1 MATVKYRLRSK
12 ANKEVTI
19 YVYVSLGRGNMIQA
33 KTGFTINPNG
43 WSNSLNKPKQNKATN
58 KRLTAD
64 LNQLSNFIFDEIN
77 LANSK
82 GNLIDLFW
90 LKNKIDECFDRTEK
104 GDNSLLINH
113 IQYMIDNANTR
124 VIQGSGKVGLSKS
137 RIKSYKSFK
146 NIIINYQKY
155 IKSQIHFKD
164 INKQF
169 MDKFINWLINIQ
181 AYTKNYTGK
190 TIDNLKTVCTD
201 AEKLEIKVNPYAK
214 QIKGFSETNDERH
227 IATLSFDEIETIKNT
242 ELTNEALKNVRK
254 WLLIGCEIGQRAS
267 DLLTITKD
275 NIRYSEGVMY
285 LDVLQQKTKKE
296 ITVSVNSDY
305 LIDLI
310 ENEMPYKVSIQKL
323 NTHLKKLCKIAGID
337 EVIEGKK
344 NTLIK
349 TIEVVEN
356 GVKKTKKVFRKV
368 LGKYPKHELIS
379 SHTFRRSFATNYYKK
394 MPTPILINITGH
406 SKESMFLAY
415 INRQEDKD
423 ENAKLFMK
431 FYKDIHKDKEKTLKV
446 V

>member
-19 YVYVSLGRGNMIQA
+19 YVYISLGRGNMIQA
-33 KTGFTINPNG
+33 KTGFTINPND
-43 WSNSLNKPKQNKATN
+43 WSSSLNKPKQNKATN
-58 KRLTAD
+58 KRLTTD

-82 GNLIDLFW
+82 GKLIDLLW
-90 LKNKIDECFDRTEK
+90 LKNKIDECFDRTVKE
-104 GDNSLLINH
+104 DNSILINH
-113 IQYMIDNANTR
+113 TQYIIDNADTK
-124 VIQGSGKVGLSKS
+124 IQENGKIGLSKS
-137 RIKSYKSFK
+137 RVDGYRTFK
-146 NIIINYQKY
+146 NTIINYQKY
-155 IKSQIHFKD
+155 IKTQIHFKD

-169 MDKFINWLINIQ
+169 MDKFINWLVNIQ
-181 AYTKNYTGK
+181 VYSKNYTGK
-190 TIDNLKTVCTD
+190 TIDNLKAVCVD
-201 AEKLEIKVNPYAK
+201 AEKLDIKVNPYTK
-214 QIKGFSETNDERH
+214 QIKSFSETNDERH
-227 IATLSFDEIETIKNT
+227 IVTLSFDEIEIIKNT
-242 ELTNEALKNVRK
+242 ELTNEALINVRK

-267 DLLTITKD
+267 DLLSITTE
-275 NIRYSEGVMY
+275 NIRYSEGVMF
-285 LDVLQQKTKKE
+285 LDIIQQKTKKE
-296 ITVSVNSDY
+296 ITISVISDF

-310 ENEMPYKVSIQKL
+310 ENSMPYKISIQKL
-323 NTHLKKLCKIAGID
+323 NNHLKKLCRIAGID

-349 TIEVVEN
+349 TIEVIEN
-356 GVKKTKKVFRKV
+356 GVKKTKNVFRKV
-368 LGKYPKHELIS
+368 LGEYPKHELIS
-379 SHTFRRSFATNYYKK
+379 SHTFRRSFATNYYKR